1 MTGIVGIRTPL
12 FHHCRVRLSS
22 PTTTTI
28 GARHPLAAEVYRSMP
43 PSRNVARQHRHI
55 VTTHPPKH
63 QLITP
68 FNDTRRRLHPSRQY
82 LEFVRSTSSLL
93 WTTSTARRLQQKTKE
108 RRRKKSAKEAR
119 RRKTEDKDPISQLR
133 RKLRLSSRR
142 SSIQPKQAHATNP
155 PLKWSLSGWKV
166 DRSNSVKKP

>member
-1 MTGIVGIRTPL
+1 MTGIVGIRSPL

-68 FNDTRRRLHPSRQY
+68 FNDTRRRLHPSRQH

-93 WTTSTARRLQQKTKE
+93 WTTSTARRLQQKAKE
-108 RRRKKSAKEAR
+108 RRRKKSTKEAR
-119 RRKTEDKDPISQLR
+119 RKKTEDKDPASTTEISKLQQLANCNAEPCR
-133 RKLRLSSRR
+133 RV
-142 SSIQPKQAHATNP
+142 IQHHLTSMCVCVYPGFP
-155 PLKWSLSGWKV
+155 
-166 DRSNSVKKP
+166 